1 MEKPM
6 RTRLIVDVPPS
17 LRREIKISAARRDMS
32 VKDYVTSLLVKGLA
46 EDAIKRPVDAQV
58 LSRVVSARTVIM
70 GGQRFEDDSLDI
82 LRQERDR
89 RGGLGG

>member
-1 MEKPM
+1 
-6 RTRLIVDVPPS
+6 
-17 LRREIKISAARRDMS
+17 MS

-46 EDAIKRPVDAQV
+46 EDAVKRPVDAQV
-58 LSRVVSARTVIM
+58 IARVASARAAIM
-70 GGQRFEDDSLDI
+70 EGRHFEDDSLDI